1 MKKHE
6 IGRGNQGEQA
16 SDNGWGELENYA
28 PEQNGSDTNGGWD
41 SKTRDRVKFQL
52 TREADKRQADYEQKR
67 AEVLATMDRIHDLK
81 QPTGE
86 YYSEPG
92 GEVRQYRHDTSDEE
106 KALGRLRKEA
116 ARAGEAY
123 SELDTPEKIEAETA
137 RLQKESEDFDKY
149 FVKGATPELIEDIK
163 SLDQRIAEN
172 KDPEGKARLAAKRKE
187 LVDAAIANG
196 KTIEYLQEQKEIQ
209 EKDMDNSL
217 ALAEKRAKR
226 EKRVKPEQMSEH
238 IKDLEARVD
247 HLVEKMG
254 REALKKGGAAERIW
268 VKTAKEGLE
277 YREEK
282 LSELEAERR
291 NLAEKGLSTKE
302 IDKKIKDRK
311 ESVDRQEKK
320 LESYGYR
327 QGAHGEDSYVY
338 KQLDVVGS
346 VNDATNGLMRA
357 RDYTMLKI
365 ALADKNTKKATK
377 KAMKAAGFRKLPDSW
392 NDSSI
397 TAHQMNEIV
406 FAAGLA

>member
-1 MKKHE
+1 MKRHE
-6 IGRGNQGEQA
+6 LGEGNQGKQA
-16 SDNGWGELENYA
+16 ADNGWGELENYA
-28 PEQNGSDTNGGWD
+28 KEQNSSDTNGGWD

-106 KALGRLRKEA
+106 KALGKLRKEA

-149 FVKGATPELIEDIK
+149 FVKGATPELIADIK
-163 SLDQRIAEN
+163 SLDQRIMEN
-172 KDPEGKARLAAKRKE
+172 KDPDGKARLAAKRKE

-226 EKRVKPEQMSEH
+226 ERRVKPEQMSEH
-238 IKDLEARVD
+238 IKGLEARAD

-254 REALKKGGAAERIW
+254 TEALKKGGAVERSW
-268 VKTAKEGLE
+268 VRIEKHRLGDRQKELDNLE
-277 YREEK
+277 D
-282 LSELEAERR
+282 ERR
-291 NLAEKGLSTKE
+291 RLVKKGLDTKE
-302 IDKKIKDRK
+302 IDKRIKNKK
-311 ESVDRQEKK
+311 ESVDKQEKV
-320 LESYGYR
+320 LESFGYR
-327 QGAHGEDSYVY
+327 QGPHGEDSYVY
-338 KQLDVVGS
+338 KELDVNNES
-346 VNDATNGLMRA
+346 NDAANGRWRA
-357 RDYTMLKI
+357 KAYTTLKI
-365 ALADKNTKKATK
+365 ALADKNTRRATK
-377 KAMKAAGFRKLPDSW
+377 KAMKGAGFKKLPDSW
-392 NDSSI
+392 SDNSI
-397 TAHQMNEIV
+397 TTHQLRDIV
-406 FAAGLA
+406 MSAGLF

>member
-1 MKKHE
+1 MKRHE
-6 IGRGNQGEQA
+6 LGEGNRGEQA
-16 SDNGWGELENYA
+16 ADNGWDELADYSPEEN
-28 PEQNGSDTNGGWD
+28 D
-41 SKTRDRVKFQL
+41 
-52 TREADKRQADYEQKR
+52 ADKARDSIKLELMHKADGLQADYEQKK
-67 AEVLATMDRIHDLK
+67 ADVIAAMDRLHDLK

-92 GEVRQYRHDTSDEE
+92 GEVRQYRHDTSEAE
-106 KALGRLRKEA
+106 KDLGRLRKKA
-116 ARAGEAY
+116 ALAGEEY
-123 SELDTPEKIEAETA
+123 SKLDSPEKIEAEAA
-137 RLQKESEDFDKY
+137 RMQKESEEFDKY
-149 FVKGATPELIEDIK
+149 FVKGATPEIIEDIK
-163 SLDQRIAEN
+163 SLDQRIMEN
-172 KDPEGKARLAAKRKE
+172 NDPDGKARLAAKRKE

-226 EKRVKPEQMSEH
+226 EKRVKPEQMSGH

-268 VKTAKEGLE
+268 MKTTKEGLE
-277 YREEK
+277 DRKEW
-282 LSELEAERR
+282 LSKLEAERR

-327 QGAHGEDSYVY
+327 QGARGEDSYVY
-338 KQLDVVGS
+338 KQLDVDGP